1 MKILTRYS
9 IFISIVIISFSLL
22 SYSIFILLQL
32 RIEDLLLDWTFLATI
47 IGYILIIEEIS
58 RWARNGKRSE
68 LSDIVAIFFFFFVIL
83 FFSKD
88 LLTSIMG
95 AFSIY
100 LWLAIYELKDY
111 PVLNKVLMIS
121 LVTYNIIF
129 IAGIISTYVENPF
142 LLNTAFAFSFWIIL
156 ILGFILFGR
165 KYIVIWRFMSPE
177 YLTLFLYIIAWLLV
191 VFIDQYTPFKF
202 ILYEPVLLNNSSFLD
217 FIFNIY
223 IILIA
228 ANWLVYFISG
238 PILDVLLGIKRIKDK
253 NLNGLVNEVK
263 NDLKIKGKV
272 KVGFGKYPILNAMAY
287 GSVFDKRIALIAE
300 DYNQIPKDEMQGIV
314 AHELA
319 HSKGKHTL
327 ILALITSIDL
337 LIRMLLGI
345 PATFYDYTFGN
356 PRIPLLGFIILNFGI
371 YIVLF
376 IIVRVLEGRADLKA
390 KKAGYAFELTKALYT
405 LESFYASGREIGLNT
420 MLLCDEKITQN
431 NKIMDYIETARYLH
445 DSMIK
450 PSRFS
455 LLSNMINS
463 HPPTYHRIAAL
474 MGDNLKPEKE
484 AFLPLMLLNKKNI
497 QKHAKLFDNAIYE
510 FKKIA
515 NQKFHEFFSIT
526 SISDFLSNINRKE
539 IFRYELN
546 KYYVFNNK
554 ISGEFVIGKLL
565 DVEFIDDVC
574 SPDIFFI
581 QEYKTKK
588 NLKLNASL
596 YTEKNINFNEQYYL
610 NKKNPLLLRDIRLNE
625 NKNNIELIFTDLN
638 GSTSYSKFA
647 KNLKLPPSINSIAKY
662 KNQDLFLTKKGK
674 IIVVKCVDV
683 LPNIDLQK
691 FQIILKDQFDESI
704 YKFNLNQL
712 IIRPQNIF
720 LAISKSKSYRIYESE
735 LINWLKK
742 SKIRTV
748 FSLKKPVNNI
758 EIGYVDLLNLKV
770 DEKTIQNSE
779 DDNFLVIRNIFK
791 ENKKIP
797 YKELDHLSFQY
808 KTAMLIPKSEVSF
821 ITKIGYKFVKKIKP
835 ASIFYLNKV

>member
-1 MKILTRYS
+1 VKILTRYS

-202 ILYEPVLLNNSSFLD
+202 ILYEPVLLNNSSLLD

-263 NDLKIKGKV
+263 NDLNIKGKV

-390 KKAGYAFELTKALYT
+390 KEAGYAYELTKALYT

-420 MLLCDEKITQN
+420 MLLCEEKINQN

>member
-58 RWARNGKRSE
+58 RWVRNGKRSE

-129 IAGIISTYVENPF
+129 IAGIISTYIGNPF

-202 ILYEPVLLNNSSFLD
+202 ILYEPVLLNNSSLLD

-228 ANWLVYFISG
+228 SNWLVYFISG
-238 PILDVLLGIKRIKDK
+238 PVLDVLLGIKRIRDK
-253 NLNGLVNEVK
+253 NLIGLVNEVK
-263 NDLKIKGKV
+263 NNLNIKGRV

-356 PRIPLLGFIILNFGI
+356 PRMPLLGFIILNFGI
-371 YIVLF
+371 YLF
-376 IIVRVLEGRADLKA
+376 LYIIVRVLEGRADLKA
-390 KKAGYAFELTKALYT
+390 KEAGYASELTKALYT

-420 MLLCDEKITQN
+420 MLLCEEKINQN

-450 PSRFS
+450 PSRSS

-484 AFLPLMLLNKKNI
+484 AFLPFMLLNKKNI

-515 NQKFHEFFSIT
+515 NQKFHEFFNIT

-574 SPDIFFI
+574 SPDVFFI

-610 NKKNPLLLRDIRLNE
+610 DKKNPLLLRDIQLNE
-625 NKNNIELIFTDLN
+625 KKNKIELTFTELD
-638 GSTSYSKFA
+638 GSFSYSKFE
-647 KNLKLPPSINSIAKY
+647 KNLKLPPSINTIAKF
-662 KNQDLFLTKKGK
+662 KDQDLFLSKKGR
-674 IIVVKCVDV
+674 INVVKCIDV
-683 LPNIDLQK
+683 FPNIDLEK
-691 FQIILKDQFDESI
+691 YQIFLKNQFDESI
-704 YKFNLNQL
+704 YKFSLNQL

-720 LAISKSKSYRIYESE
+720 LAISKSKTYRIYESE

-748 FSLKKPVNNI
+748 FSLKKPVNNV

-779 DDNFLVIRNIFK
+779 DDNFLVIKNIFK

-808 KTAMLIPKSEVSF
+808 KTAILIPKSEVSF